1 MAGGG
6 FSGGDAAASAD
17 PGGGLSQG
25 DAAAPV
31 GAEGRD
37 RDAARRRRSRPTRT
51 GEPAPTI
58 IDVADRA
65 GVSTATV
72 SRVLSGSK
80 AVRPETERRVL
91 AAVDALGYRPSGPA
105 RALAG
110 SRTRT
115 LGLIMTDLSQAFY
128 PELSR
133 AVESAAQAR
142 GYTMI
147 LANGAGDSLRE
158 AGYLDLLAERRVDG
172 ILVASWGITAR
183 HIDWLVRAPVEV
195 VLLTCRAPG
204 VPLPAILAASRQGA
218 RLAVEHLVALG
229 HRRLGEIAGPA
240 ESAATSERRAGV
252 LDAIAATGLPAGSVA
267 VAHSRGDFAS
277 GETAAA
283 ALLAATPRPTG
294 LICYND
300 LVAAGA
306 LKAARAAGLSV
317 PGDLSV
323 VGFDD
328 VPLAAMLEPPL
339 TTVAQPV
346 AEMATWAVERISERI
361 EAFDRGEPPPGPEV
375 VEMGCRL
382 VVRSSTTEAP
392 A

>member
-1 MAGGG
+1 MGRVASVDAPGADEQRGPA
-6 FSGGDAAASAD
+6 DAA
-17 PGGGLSQG
+17 G
-25 DAAAPV
+25 AA
-31 GAEGRD
+31 D
-37 RDAARRRRSRPTRT
+37 RDTPRRRRSRPTRT
-51 GEPAPTI
+51 GGWAPTI
-58 IDVADRA
+58 RDVAGMA

-72 SRVLSGSK
+72 SRVLSASK

-91 AAVDALGYRPSGPA
+91 EAVGALSYRPSGPA

-128 PELSR
+128 AELGR

-142 GYTMI
+142 GYTII
-147 LANGAGDSLRE
+147 LANGAGEAQRE
-158 AGYLDLLAERRVDG
+158 ASYLDLLAERRVDG

-183 HIDWLVRAPVEV
+183 HIDWLAQAPVEV
-195 VLLTCRAPG
+195 VLLSCKAPD

-240 ESAATSERRAGV
+240 RSAATSERRSGV
-252 LDAIAATGLPAGSVA
+252 RDAVAAAGLPPEALA
-267 VAHSRGDFAS
+267 VAHSDGDFAS
-277 GETAAA
+277 GAAA
-283 ALLAATPRPTG
+283 AAELLARSPRPTG

-306 LKAARAAGLSV
+306 LKAARAAGLVV
-317 PGDLSV
+317 PRDLSV

-328 VPLAAMLEPPL
+328 VPLASMLEPAL

-346 AEMATWAVERISERI
+346 AEMATWAVERIQQRI
-361 EAFDRGEPPPGPEV
+361 EAFDRGDPAPDATIVEVPCILAIRESTGP
-375 VEMGCRL
+375 
-382 VVRSSTTEAP
+382 AP